1 MVCAAG
7 AVALA
12 QRAPDAQQALAAA
25 SAAMGTVRTLQFSG
39 SGSDFVLGQHY
50 DPASPWPRFTVKSFT
65 RQIDY
70 DRVILCTGFG
80 AETIPDLT
88 RYAPARSLD
97 KPFRSSELIAA
108 VAGLVA
114 ASGPVPRPAARDSGR
129 VASPPIP
136 FSASGV

>member
-1 MVCAAG
+1 MRKLSLGLIASMVCAAG
-7 AVALA
+7 AIAFA

-70 DRVILCTGFG
+70 DRNAIKT
-80 AETIPDLT
+80 D
-88 RYAPARSLD
+88 R
-97 KPFRSSELIAA
+97 AA
-108 VAGLVA
+108 KALVA
-114 ASGPVPRPAARDSGR
+114 LEPEGKGAVEWKEVLKKEPK
-129 VASPPIP
+129 
-136 FSASGV
+136 